1 MLQQTGAEPFA
12 ITLYTDS
19 HIVRGT
25 VLTRHR
31 RMSDILNRPDE
42 PFIVL
47 SDVVMDEWGIASSR
61 SGPASPRST
70 SPPSSSPSPTPRSS
84 RRPELRLAKVRE
96 QAFIS
101 LPPFKITGH
110 IHLLPERDL
119 REALGELT
127 GGFIP
132 VTEATY
138 WSDSVGEAKQTAI
151 ALAFNHGRAQILAP
165 HREVDPW
172 AGLDRAA
179 EAAPRSGD
187 ETDGGSD
194 HVRSAATEA
203 APGQVNPADDP
214 WRDRPLTGR
223 AAL

>member
-47 SDVVMDEWGIASSR
+47 SDVVMDEWGSREQPVR
-61 SGPASPRST
+61 SGFAQVNLASVLFAVADTPVE
-70 SPPSSSPSPTPRSS
+70 PT
-84 RRPELRLAKVRE
+84 PELRLAKVRE

-179 EAAPRSGD
+179 EASPRSGD
-187 ETDGGSD
+187 ETQAGPLTP
-194 HVRSAATEA
+194 APATEA

-214 WRDRPLTGR
+214 WRDRPLR
-223 AAL
+223 

>member
-1 MLQQTGAEPFA
+1 MLEQIGDPFL

-25 VLTRHR
+25 VLTRQR
-31 RMSDILNRPDE
+31 RMSDILNHPDQ

-47 SDVVMDEWGIASSR
+47 SDVLMDEWGSREQPVR
-61 SGPASPRST
+61 SGYAQVNLASVLFAVADTPVE
-70 SPPSSSPSPTPRSS
+70 PT
-84 RRPELRLAKVRE
+84 PELRLAKVRE

-101 LPPFKITGH
+101 VPPFKITGH

-132 VTEATY
+132 VTEASY
-138 WSDSVGEAKQTAI
+138 WSDTVGEAKQTAI
-151 ALAFNHGRAQILAP
+151 ALAFNHSRAQILAP

-172 AGLDRAA
+172 AGLDRTADA
-179 EAAPRSGD
+179 STRSGD
-187 ETDGGSD
+187 EMQSPPLT
-194 HVRSAATEA
+194 SAPASEA

-214 WRDRPLTGR
+214 WRDLRG
-223 AAL
+223 

>member
-12 ITLYTDS
+12 ITLYTNS

-47 SDVVMDEWGIASSR
+47 SDVVMDEWGSREQPVR
-61 SGPASPRST
+61 SGFAQVNLASVLFAVADTPVE
-70 SPPSSSPSPTPRSS
+70 PT
-84 RRPELRLAKVRE
+84 PELRLAKVRE

-179 EAAPRSGD
+179 EAAPRSGG
-187 ETDGGSD
+187 ETEAGPITS
-194 HVRSAATEA
+194 VPATEA

-214 WRDRPLTGR
+214 WRDLR
-223 AAL
+223 

>member
-1 MLQQTGAEPFA
+1 MLQQSGAEPFS
-12 ITLYTDS
+12 IVLYTDS

-25 VLTRHR
+25 ILTRYR
-31 RMSDILNRPDE
+31 RMSDVLNRPDE

-47 SDVVMDEWGIASSR
+47 SDVVMDEWGSREQPVHSGFAQVNLASVLFAVADT
-61 SGPASPRST
+61 PVE
-70 SPPSSSPSPTPRSS
+70 PT
-84 RRPELRLAKVRE
+84 PELRLAKVPE

-138 WSDSVGEAKQTAI
+138 WSDVVGEAKQTAI
-151 ALAFNHGRAQILAP
+151 ALAFNHSRAQILAP

-179 EAAPRSGD
+179 EPSSRSG
-187 ETDGGSD
+187 EEPPTGPSTP
-194 HVRSAATEA
+194 APATEA
-203 APGQVNPADDP
+203 APGPANPADDP
-214 WRDRPLTGR
+214 WRDVR
-223 AAL
+223 

>member
-47 SDVVMDEWGIASSR
+47 SDVVMDEWGSREQPVR
-61 SGPASPRST
+61 SGFAQVNLASVLFAVADTPVE
-70 SPPSSSPSPTPRSS
+70 PT
-84 RRPELRLAKVRE
+84 PELRLAKVPE

-151 ALAFNHGRAQILAP
+151 ALAFNHERAQILAP

-179 EAAPRSGD
+179 DASPRSGD
-187 ETDGGSD
+187 VTAAGPGTSA
-194 HVRSAATEA
+194 AATES

-214 WRDRPLTGR
+214 WRDVR
-223 AAL
+223 